1 MVSIQILTL
10 RHFYVIIR
18 FRASSSGIV
27 LHLTKT
33 TVTVWETTISN
44 TGAVKVEARLRSK
57 TRVKTG
63 RKGYQWTFGKLI
75 I

>member
-1 MVSIQILTL
+1 
-10 RHFYVIIR
+10 

-44 TGAVKVEARLRSK
+44 TGAGKIEARLRSK
-57 TRVKTG
+57 TRVKNRSERLSADLWQADYLNISIT
-63 RKGYQWTFGKLI
+63 TFRR
-75 I
+75 